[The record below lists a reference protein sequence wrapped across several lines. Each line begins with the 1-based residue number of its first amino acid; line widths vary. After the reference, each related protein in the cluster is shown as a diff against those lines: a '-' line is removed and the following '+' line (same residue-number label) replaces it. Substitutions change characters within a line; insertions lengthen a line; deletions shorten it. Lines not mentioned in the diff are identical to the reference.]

1 MAKKVRVRKW
11 QPKSLWTARRLAE
24 ISAEVEP
31 LRKKVRVTEATV
43 SKPPPRPANFLGI
56 TPPRW
61 ASSHGCKA
69 V

>member
-31 LRKKVRVTEATV
+31 LRKKVRVAEAAV
-43 SKPPPRPANFLGI
+43 SKSPAKARKIPSI
-56 TPPRW
+56 TPPQMGKQPRL
-61 ASSHGCKA
+61 
-69 V
+69 